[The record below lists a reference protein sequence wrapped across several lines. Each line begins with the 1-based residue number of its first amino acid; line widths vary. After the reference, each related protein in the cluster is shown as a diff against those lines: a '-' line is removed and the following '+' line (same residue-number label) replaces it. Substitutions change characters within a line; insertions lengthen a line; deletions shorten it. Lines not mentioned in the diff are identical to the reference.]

1 MKEIVFTGWNFMRA
15 LRVVLGGVILY
26 QSILAHDSMYGF
38 AGALFMLTG
47 IFNVGCCGAGG
58 CSTGFPTQQKT
69 TTQAIEEVDYEEIKS
84 K

>member
-1 MKEIVFTGWNFMRA
+1 MREVIFTGWNFMRA
-15 LRVVLGGVILY
+15 LRVFLGGVILY

-47 IFNVGCCGAGG
+47 IFNIGCCGAGG
-58 CSTGFPTQQKT
+58 CSTGFPTQQKAKAPVT
-69 TTQAIEEVDYEEIKS
+69 EEVEYEEINS